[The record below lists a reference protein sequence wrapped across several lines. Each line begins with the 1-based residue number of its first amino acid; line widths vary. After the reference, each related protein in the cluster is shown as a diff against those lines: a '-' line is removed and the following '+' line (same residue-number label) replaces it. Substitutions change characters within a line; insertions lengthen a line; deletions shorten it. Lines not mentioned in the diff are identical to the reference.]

1 MVIGLPLRKDQIEDE
16 LTEIKEKIRV
26 LSERGERVP
35 DVSSS
40 SGAVDY
46 TKLVEERERTNK
58 LLVGLIDKVAQLERK
73 LNSDAAVPAIQSTTA
88 SDGRMEEIR
97 LSSVDARI
105 VDFIETSE
113 REMVCAD
120 QIKELMNYKGRNAA
134 CARLNAMCKLGLLRK
149 DQLGHKVYYRFDAGK
164 ATKALIISPPQ

>member
-16 LTEIKEKIRV
+16 LTEIKEKIRA

-35 DVSSS
+35 DESSS
-40 SGAVDY
+40 PGFVDY

-73 LNSDAAVPAIQSTTA
+73 MNSEQAVQAVQSQPI
-88 SDGRMEEIR
+88 GGGMEEIR
-97 LSSVDARI
+97 LSGVDARI
-105 VDFIETSE
+105 VDFIKTSE
-113 REMVCAD
+113 SEMVCAD
-120 QIKELMNYKGRNAA
+120 QIKELMNYRGRNAA
-134 CARLNAMCKLGLLRK
+134 CARLNAMCRIGLLRK
-149 DQLGHKVYYRFDAGK
+149 DQMGHKVYYRFDAGK

>member
-16 LTEIKEKIRV
+16 LTEIKERIKA

-35 DVSSS
+35 DESSS
-40 SGAVDY
+40 PGIVDY

-73 LNSDAAVPAIQSTTA
+73 INSEYEVSAGQSQAANG
-88 SDGRMEEIR
+88 GRIEEIR
-97 LSSVDARI
+97 LSSVDAKI
-105 VDFIETSE
+105 VNFIETSE

-120 QIKELMNYKGRNAA
+120 QIKELMHYRGRNAA
-134 CARLNAMCKLGLLRK
+134 CARLNAMCKAGLLRK

>member
-1 MVIGLPLRKDQIEDE
+1 MPLRKDQIEDE
-16 LTEIKEKIRV
+16 LTEIKEKIRA

-35 DVSSS
+35 DQSPS
-40 SGAVDY
+40 SGIVDY

-58 LLVGLIDKVAQLERK
+58 LLVGLIEKVVQLERK
-73 LNSDAAVPAIQSTTA
+73 LNSEVAAPVLPSTA
-88 SDGRMEEIR
+88 SGGRMEEIR
-97 LSSVDARI
+97 LSSVDAKI
-105 VDFIETSE
+105 IDFIETSE

-134 CARLNAMCKLGLLRK
+134 CARLNAMCKIGLLRK
-149 DQLGHKVYYRFDAGK
+149 DQMGHKVYYRFDAGK